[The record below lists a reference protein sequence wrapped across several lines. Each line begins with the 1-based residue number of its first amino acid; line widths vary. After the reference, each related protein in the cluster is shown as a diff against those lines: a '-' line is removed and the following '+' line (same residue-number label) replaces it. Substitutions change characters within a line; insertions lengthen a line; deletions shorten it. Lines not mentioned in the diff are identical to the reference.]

1 MTPEFATIRQ
11 PEHPVYAL
19 TTYELAG
26 YRRELEKT
34 LAALPEHAPASELV
48 RRLLAEVLAEQ
59 ADRMKIAS
67 RPVTR

>member
-19 TTYELAG
+19 TTYELPG
-26 YRRELEKT
+26 YRRKLEKT
-34 LAALPEHAPASELV
+34 LTALPEHAPASELV

-59 ADRMKIAS
+59 ADRIEIARRS
-67 RPVTR
+67 VTR

>member
-19 TTYELAG
+19 TTYEPAD

-34 LAALPEHAPASELV
+34 LTVLPEHAPASEPV

-59 ADRMKIAS
+59 ADRMEIAR